1 MSINNH
7 QIQTIAFDADDTL
20 WRNED
25 IFINA
30 QSDFISLLLPYH
42 DEAYVRSHL
51 AAVQIKN
58 LEHFGYGIKGF
69 TLSMIETAIELTE
82 GRITGTEIHQII
94 ELAKRMLA
102 SPVELLPGIKKVL
115 SELKGQFNLFVI
127 TKGDLLDQESK
138 LARSGIADYF
148 DAIEIV
154 SDKNSEAYEQILKR
168 HQISADNFLM
178 IGNSLKS
185 DILPVLDLGARAIHV
200 PYHST
205 WEHEEV
211 SDETLLQYPQLIS
224 LTNISQ
230 LMSWLGLKDHN
241 SITKN
246 DKVVS

>member
-1 MSINNH
+1 MPTNNH
-7 QIQTIAFDADDTL
+7 QIHTIAFDADDTL

-42 DEAYVRSHL
+42 DEAYIRSHL

-82 GRITGTEIHQII
+82 GRIIGTEIHQIV
-94 ELAKRMLA
+94 ELAKRMIA
-102 SPVELLPGIKKVL
+102 SPVELLPNIEEVL
-115 SELKGQFNLFVI
+115 SGLRGQFQLLVI

-154 SDKNSEAYEQILKR
+154 SDKKPETYLQILNR
-168 HQISADNFLM
+168 HRISAEHFLM
-178 IGNSLKS
+178 VGNSLKS
-185 DILPVLDLGARAIHV
+185 DILPVLDLGSRAIHV

-211 SDETLLQYPQLIS
+211 PEETLLHYPQLIS
-224 LTNISQ
+224 LADISQ
-230 LMSWLGLKDHN
+230 LMTWLDLKGQN
-241 SITKN
+241 FISENEKA
-246 DKVVS
+246 VS

>member
-1 MSINNH
+1 MSLNSN
-7 QIQTIAFDADDTL
+7 QIRTIAFDADDTL

-30 QSDFISLLLPYH
+30 QSDFINLLLPYH
-42 DEAYVRSHL
+42 DDTYVRTHL

-82 GRITGTEIHQII
+82 GRITGKEIHQII

-102 SPVELLPGIKKVL
+102 SPVELLPGIEEVL
-115 SELKGQFNLFVI
+115 SKLKGQFHLLVI

-154 SDKNSEAYEQILKR
+154 SDKNSETYQQILNR
-168 HQISADNFLM
+168 HQISTEHFLM
-178 IGNSLKS
+178 VGNSLKS
-185 DILPVLDLGARAIHV
+185 DILPVLDIGARAIHV

-211 SDETLLQYPQLIS
+211 PSKTLLHYPQLIS
-224 LTNISQ
+224 LVDISQ
-230 LMSWLGLKDHN
+230 LITWLGPKSQN
-241 SITKN
+241 FITKN
-246 DKVVS
+246 EKAVS

>member
-1 MSINNH
+1 MLLNSNK
-7 QIQTIAFDADDTL
+7 IQTIAFDADDTL

-42 DEAYVRSHL
+42 DDDYVRSHL

-58 LEHFGYGIKGF
+58 LEYFGYGIKGF

-82 GRITGTEIHQII
+82 GRISGTEIHQII
-94 ELAKRMLA
+94 ELSKRMLA
-102 SPVELLPGIKKVL
+102 SPVELLPGIEEVL
-115 SELKGQFNLFVI
+115 SKLKGRFRLLVI

-138 LARSGIADYF
+138 LARSGITDYF

-154 SDKNSEAYEQILKR
+154 SDKNPESYRQILQR
-168 HQISADNFLM
+168 HQISTDNFLM
-178 IGNSLKS
+178 VGNSLKS
-185 DILPVLDLGARAIHV
+185 DIIPVFDLGAHAIHV

-211 SDETLLQYPQLIS
+211 SDDALLLYPQLTSLVDIS
-224 LTNISQ
+224 E
-230 LMSWLGLKDHN
+230 LMSWLDLKSQSTTSTN
-241 SITKN
+241 EKAAS
-246 DKVVS
+246 